1 MFWIAFSLTPITLV
15 LFFVLNNILQKRY
28 FEYDYSTGIYHLK
41 YTEIKKDYFLKA
53 LIFLD
58 LLLFVLSIVYIAK
71 EIYTAGD
78 VWLVWIE
85 LFTLFLGAIIILVFL
100 DVKRYVKKDIII
112 KHINEQTKTLFGIS
126 YTYTCKGYAN
136 LIDGFPLLRP
146 SGHFPTEL
154 FKKTKIRCF
163 SHNYI
168 NLVYMVIAFYNAKEE
183 KEYSR
188 ELLEYCLRHIDDDKQ
203 RRYLYIIKELNSLK
217 ARAEQISESKQERF
231 YDSYYYD
238 RERKVALKL
247 LGDDNEHPH
256 SALFYCQEIINE
268 IESETEEWRSKSELE
283 DYKEL
288 LEFKFNKK

>member
-1 MFWIAFSLTPITLV
+1 
-15 LFFVLNNILQKRY
+15 
-28 FEYDYSTGIYHLK
+28 
-41 YTEIKKDYFLKA
+41 
-53 LIFLD
+53 
-58 LLLFVLSIVYIAK
+58 
-71 EIYTAGD
+71 
-78 VWLVWIE
+78 
-85 LFTLFLGAIIILVFL
+85 
-100 DVKRYVKKDIII
+100 
-112 KHINEQTKTLFGIS
+112 
-126 YTYTCKGYAN
+126 
-136 LIDGFPLLRP
+136 
-146 SGHFPTEL
+146 
-154 FKKTKIRCF
+154 
-163 SHNYI
+163 
-168 NLVYMVIAFYNAKEE
+168 MVIAFYNAKEE